1 MKISLENKRA
11 LVGGSSKGLGFAV
24 AKQLAIS
31 GAKVTLVARNIYALK
46 DNVNEL
52 NELTNCQHEYLEVNY
67 NNFEDYKEKI
77 KKYIIGNPIDILINN
92 TQGPKAGDV
101 ESVSLDDYQ
110 KSFDLLFKSV
120 VFTTNLCLD
129 HMKKNKWGRIIN
141 ISSASAS
148 IGNRGQSNYAAAKA
162 GVEAFTKS
170 LAKEVGK
177 RDITINAV
185 APGFIST
192 DMTEN
197 NKGVNAD
204 YLAKEIPLGR
214 FGKPE
219 EVASLISFMCSDGA
233 SYITGQTIH
242 INGGLYM

>member
-1 MKISLENKRA
+1 MKTALITGASRGIGNSVALEFKDKGYSVIGTATSKDGAEDLNKNGIEGYVLDLSSKDSIEEFWSSLEESGKDISV
-11 LVGGSSKGLGFAV
+11 LVNNAGITRDNIVLRMSDEEWEDIMSVHLYGTFQLSK
-24 AKQLAIS
+24 K
-31 GAKVTLVARNIYALK
+31 ALK
-46 DNVNEL
+46 MML
-52 NELTNCQHEYLEVNY
+52 
-67 NNFEDYKEKI
+67 
-77 KKYIIGNPIDILINN
+77 
-92 TQGPKAGDV
+92 
-101 ESVSLDDYQ
+101 
-110 KSFDLLFKSV
+110 KS
-120 VFTTNLCLD
+120 
-129 HMKKNKWGRIIN
+129 KWGRIIN

-192 DMTEN
+192 DMTKN
-197 NKGVNAD
+197 NDGVNSE
-204 YLAKEIPLGR
+204 YLIKEIPLGR
-214 FGKPE
+214 FGEPE
-219 EVASLISFMCSDGA
+219 EVANLVYFLCSPDS

>member
-1 MKISLENKRA
+1 MSDMKTALVTGATRGIGKAIAEKLKADNYKVLGTATSDSGVDTLNNNDIEGYLLDLNSKDSIENFWSKLESDDKTISVLVNNAGITRDNIILRMSDEEWSDIMNVHLYGTFQLSKRA
-11 LVGGSSKGLGFAV
+11 LKMM
-24 AKQLAIS
+24 
-31 GAKVTLVARNIYALK
+31 LK
-46 DNVNEL
+46 
-52 NELTNCQHEYLEVNY
+52 
-67 NNFEDYKEKI
+67 K
-77 KKYIIGNPIDILINN
+77 
-92 TQGPKAGDV
+92 
-101 ESVSLDDYQ
+101 
-110 KSFDLLFKSV
+110 
-120 VFTTNLCLD
+120 
-129 HMKKNKWGRIIN
+129 KWGRIIN

-204 YLAKEIPLGR
+204 HLVKEIPLGR
-214 FGKPE
+214 FGDPE

>member
-1 MKISLENKRA
+1 MSEIKTALVTGASRGIGKAIAEKLIADNYKVLGTATSVSGVDTLNTNGIEGYLLDLNSKDSIDSFWSQLESDNKIISVLVNNAGITRDNIVLRMSDEEWSDIMNVHLYGTMQLSKRA
-11 LVGGSSKGLGFAV
+11 LKMML
-24 AKQLAIS
+24 
-31 GAKVTLVARNIYALK
+31 
-46 DNVNEL
+46 
-52 NELTNCQHEYLEVNY
+52 
-67 NNFEDYKEKI
+67 
-77 KKYIIGNPIDILINN
+77 
-92 TQGPKAGDV
+92 
-101 ESVSLDDYQ
+101 
-110 KSFDLLFKSV
+110 
-120 VFTTNLCLD
+120 
-129 HMKKNKWGRIIN
+129 KNKWGRIIN
-141 ISSASAS
+141 LSSASAS

-177 RDITINAV
+177 RDITINAI

-204 YLAKEIPLGR
+204 YLVNEIPLGR
-214 FGKPE
+214 FGEPE
-219 EVASLISFMCSDGA
+219 EVASLISFICSDGA

>member
-1 MKISLENKRA
+1 MKTALITGASRGIGNSVALEFKDKGYSVIGTATSKDGAENLNKNGIEGYVLDLSSKDSIEEFWSSLEE
-11 LVGGSSKGLGFAV
+11 
-24 AKQLAIS
+24 S
-31 GAKVTLVARNIYALK
+31 GRNISVLVNNAGITRDNIVLRMSDEEWEDIMSVHLYGTFQLSKKALK
-46 DNVNEL
+46 MML
-52 NELTNCQHEYLEVNY
+52 
-67 NNFEDYKEKI
+67 
-77 KKYIIGNPIDILINN
+77 
-92 TQGPKAGDV
+92 
-101 ESVSLDDYQ
+101 
-110 KSFDLLFKSV
+110 KS
-120 VFTTNLCLD
+120 
-129 HMKKNKWGRIIN
+129 KWGRIIN

-192 DMTEN
+192 DMTKN
-197 NKGVNAD
+197 NDGVNSE
-204 YLAKEIPLGR
+204 YLIKEIPLGR
-214 FGKPE
+214 FGEPE
-219 EVASLISFMCSDGA
+219 EVANLVYFLCSPDS

>member
-1 MKISLENKRA
+1 MKTVLVTGATRGIGNAIAKEFKKNNFSVIGTATSVSGVATLHEQNIKGYVLDLNSKDSINSFWEKLENDDQKIS
-11 LVGGSSKGLGFAV
+11 V
-24 AKQLAIS
+24 
-31 GAKVTLVARNIYALK
+31 
-46 DNVNEL
+46 
-52 NELTNCQHEYLEVNY
+52 
-67 NNFEDYKEKI
+67 
-77 KKYIIGNPIDILINN
+77 LINN
-92 TQGPKAGDV
+92 AGITRDNIV
-101 ESVSLDDYQ
+101 LRMSDEEWSDIMNVHLYGTFQLSKRVLKMMLKEKY
-110 KSFDLLFKSV
+110 
-120 VFTTNLCLD
+120 
-129 HMKKNKWGRIIN
+129 GRIIN

-192 DMTEN
+192 DMTEQN
-197 NKGVNAD
+197 DGVNSE
-204 YLAKEIPLGR
+204 YLIKEIPMGR
-214 FGKPE
+214 FGEPE
-219 EVASLISFMCSDGA
+219 EVADLVSFLCSEQA

>member
-1 MKISLENKRA
+1 MSDMKTALVTGASRGIGKAIAKKLKADNYEVLGTATSVSGVDTLNSDGIEGYLLDLNSKDSIDSFWSQLESDNKTISVLVNNAGITRDNIILRMSDEEWSDIMSVHLYGTFQLSKRA
-11 LVGGSSKGLGFAV
+11 LKMML
-24 AKQLAIS
+24 
-31 GAKVTLVARNIYALK
+31 
-46 DNVNEL
+46 
-52 NELTNCQHEYLEVNY
+52 
-67 NNFEDYKEKI
+67 
-77 KKYIIGNPIDILINN
+77 
-92 TQGPKAGDV
+92 
-101 ESVSLDDYQ
+101 
-110 KSFDLLFKSV
+110 
-120 VFTTNLCLD
+120 
-129 HMKKNKWGRIIN
+129 KNKWGRIIN

-170 LAKEVGK
+170 LAKEVGR
-177 RDITINAV
+177 RDITINAI

-204 YLAKEIPLGR
+204 YLVKEIPLGR
-214 FGKPE
+214 FGEPE

>member
-1 MKISLENKRA
+1 MSDMKTALVTGASRGIGKAIAEKLKADNYKVLGTATSDSGVDTLNNNDIEGYLLDLNSKDSIENFWSKLESDNKTISVLVNNAGITRDNIILRMSDEEWSDIMNVHLYGTFQLSKRA
-11 LVGGSSKGLGFAV
+11 LKMML
-24 AKQLAIS
+24 
-31 GAKVTLVARNIYALK
+31 
-46 DNVNEL
+46 
-52 NELTNCQHEYLEVNY
+52 
-67 NNFEDYKEKI
+67 
-77 KKYIIGNPIDILINN
+77 
-92 TQGPKAGDV
+92 
-101 ESVSLDDYQ
+101 
-110 KSFDLLFKSV
+110 
-120 VFTTNLCLD
+120 
-129 HMKKNKWGRIIN
+129 KNKWGRIIN

-204 YLAKEIPLGR
+204 YLVKEIPLGR
-214 FGKPE
+214 FGDPE

>member
-1 MKISLENKRA
+1 MTEKKTALVTGASRGIGNAIAVELKNNGFDVIGTATSESGSESLDRLGIEGYVLDLNSSESLESFWS
-11 LVGGSSKGLGFAV
+11 LVEQNEKS
-24 AKQLAIS
+24 IS
-31 GAKVTLVARNIYALK
+31 V
-46 DNVNEL
+46 
-52 NELTNCQHEYLEVNY
+52 
-67 NNFEDYKEKI
+67 
-77 KKYIIGNPIDILINN
+77 LINN
-92 TQGPKAGDV
+92 AGITRDNIILRMTDEEWSDIMNV
-101 ESVSLDDYQ
+101 HLNGAFQLCKRSL
-110 KSFDLLFKSV
+110 KMML
-120 VFTTNLCLD
+120 
-129 HMKKNKWGRIIN
+129 KNKWGRVIN

-192 DMTEN
+192 DMTEKN
-197 NKGVNAD
+197 DGVNAE
-204 YLAKEIPLGR
+204 YLIKEIPLGR
-214 FGKPE
+214 FGDPE
-219 EVASLISFMCSDGA
+219 EVASLVNFLCSDDA

>member
-1 MKISLENKRA
+1 MKTALVTGASRGIGRAIALEFKEKGYSVIGTATSETGAAELNDIGIQGYVLDLNSHESIDSFWQKLEDNNQNISLLVNNAGITRDNIVLRMSDEEWSDIMNVHLYGTFQLCKR
-11 LVGGSSKGLGFAV
+11 S
-24 AKQLAIS
+24 
-31 GAKVTLVARNIYALK
+31 LK
-46 DNVNEL
+46 MML
-52 NELTNCQHEYLEVNY
+52 
-67 NNFEDYKEKI
+67 
-77 KKYIIGNPIDILINN
+77 
-92 TQGPKAGDV
+92 
-101 ESVSLDDYQ
+101 
-110 KSFDLLFKSV
+110 KS
-120 VFTTNLCLD
+120 
-129 HMKKNKWGRIIN
+129 KWGRIIN

-192 DMTEN
+192 DMTDN
-197 NKGVNAD
+197 NDGVNED
-204 YLAKEIPLGR
+204 YLIKEIPLGR
-214 FGKPE
+214 FGEPS
-219 EVASLISFMCSDGA
+219 EVANLVTFLCSEEA

>member
-1 MKISLENKRA
+1 MKTALITGASRGIGNSVALEFKDKGYSVIGTATSKEGVENLNKNGIEGYVLDLSSKDSIEEFWSSLEESGKDISV
-11 LVGGSSKGLGFAV
+11 LVNNAGITRDNIVLRMSDDEWEDIMSVHLYGTFQLSK
-24 AKQLAIS
+24 K
-31 GAKVTLVARNIYALK
+31 ALK
-46 DNVNEL
+46 MML
-52 NELTNCQHEYLEVNY
+52 
-67 NNFEDYKEKI
+67 
-77 KKYIIGNPIDILINN
+77 
-92 TQGPKAGDV
+92 
-101 ESVSLDDYQ
+101 
-110 KSFDLLFKSV
+110 KS
-120 VFTTNLCLD
+120 
-129 HMKKNKWGRIIN
+129 KWGRIIN

-192 DMTEN
+192 DMTKN
-197 NKGVNAD
+197 NDGVNSE
-204 YLAKEIPLGR
+204 YLIKEIPLGR
-214 FGKPE
+214 FGEPE
-219 EVASLISFMCSDGA
+219 EVANLVYFLCSPDS

>member
-1 MKISLENKRA
+1 MSDMKTALVTGASRGIGKAIAEKLKADNYKVLGTATSVSGLDTLDTNGIQGYMLDLNSKDSIDSFWSQLESDNKTISVLVNNAGITRDNIILRMSDEEWSDIMNVHLYGTFQLSKRA
-11 LVGGSSKGLGFAV
+11 LKMML
-24 AKQLAIS
+24 
-31 GAKVTLVARNIYALK
+31 
-46 DNVNEL
+46 
-52 NELTNCQHEYLEVNY
+52 
-67 NNFEDYKEKI
+67 
-77 KKYIIGNPIDILINN
+77 
-92 TQGPKAGDV
+92 
-101 ESVSLDDYQ
+101 
-110 KSFDLLFKSV
+110 
-120 VFTTNLCLD
+120 
-129 HMKKNKWGRIIN
+129 KNKWGRIIN

-170 LAKEVGK
+170 LAKEVGR
-177 RDITINAV
+177 RDITINAI

-204 YLAKEIPLGR
+204 YLVEEIPLGR
-214 FGKPE
+214 FGEPE

>member
-1 MKISLENKRA
+1 MKTALVTGASRGIGKAIAEKLQADNYRVLGTATSESGVDTLNSNGIEGHLLDLNSKDSIENFWSKLESDNKTISVLVNNAGITRDNIILRMSDEEWSDIMNVHLYGTFQLSKRA
-11 LVGGSSKGLGFAV
+11 LKMML
-24 AKQLAIS
+24 
-31 GAKVTLVARNIYALK
+31 
-46 DNVNEL
+46 
-52 NELTNCQHEYLEVNY
+52 
-67 NNFEDYKEKI
+67 
-77 KKYIIGNPIDILINN
+77 
-92 TQGPKAGDV
+92 
-101 ESVSLDDYQ
+101 
-110 KSFDLLFKSV
+110 
-120 VFTTNLCLD
+120 
-129 HMKKNKWGRIIN
+129 KNKWGRIIN

-204 YLAKEIPLGR
+204 YLVKEIPLGR

>member
-1 MKISLENKRA
+1 MKTALVTGASRGIGRAIALDFKEKGYSVIGTATSETGAAELNDIGIQGYVLDLNSHESIDSFWQKLEDNNQNISLLVNNAGITRDNIVLRMSDEEWSDIMNVHLYGTFQLCKR
-11 LVGGSSKGLGFAV
+11 S
-24 AKQLAIS
+24 
-31 GAKVTLVARNIYALK
+31 LK
-46 DNVNEL
+46 MML
-52 NELTNCQHEYLEVNY
+52 
-67 NNFEDYKEKI
+67 
-77 KKYIIGNPIDILINN
+77 
-92 TQGPKAGDV
+92 
-101 ESVSLDDYQ
+101 
-110 KSFDLLFKSV
+110 KS
-120 VFTTNLCLD
+120 
-129 HMKKNKWGRIIN
+129 KWGRIIN

-185 APGFIST
+185 APGFITT

-197 NKGVNAD
+197 NDGVNED
-204 YLAKEIPLGR
+204 YLIKEIPLGR
-214 FGKPE
+214 FGEPA
-219 EVASLISFMCSDGA
+219 EVANLVTFLCSEEA

>member
-1 MKISLENKRA
+1 MSDMKTALVTGASRGIGRAIAEKLKADNYKVLGTATSDSGVDTLNNNDIEGYLLDLNSKDSIENFWSKLESDNKTISVLVNNAGITRDNIILRMSDEEWSDIMNVHLYGTFQLSKRA
-11 LVGGSSKGLGFAV
+11 LKMML
-24 AKQLAIS
+24 
-31 GAKVTLVARNIYALK
+31 
-46 DNVNEL
+46 
-52 NELTNCQHEYLEVNY
+52 
-67 NNFEDYKEKI
+67 
-77 KKYIIGNPIDILINN
+77 
-92 TQGPKAGDV
+92 
-101 ESVSLDDYQ
+101 
-110 KSFDLLFKSV
+110 
-120 VFTTNLCLD
+120 
-129 HMKKNKWGRIIN
+129 KNKWGRIIN

-204 YLAKEIPLGR
+204 YLVKEIPLGR

>member
-1 MKISLENKRA
+1 MKTALVTGASRGIGRAIALEFKEKGYSVIGTATSESGAAELNDIGIQGYVLDLNSHESIDSFWQKLEDNNQNISLLVNNAGITRDNIVLRMSDEEWSDIMNVHLYGTFQLCKR
-11 LVGGSSKGLGFAV
+11 S
-24 AKQLAIS
+24 
-31 GAKVTLVARNIYALK
+31 LK
-46 DNVNEL
+46 MML
-52 NELTNCQHEYLEVNY
+52 
-67 NNFEDYKEKI
+67 
-77 KKYIIGNPIDILINN
+77 
-92 TQGPKAGDV
+92 
-101 ESVSLDDYQ
+101 
-110 KSFDLLFKSV
+110 KS
-120 VFTTNLCLD
+120 
-129 HMKKNKWGRIIN
+129 KWGRIIN

-197 NKGVNAD
+197 NEGVNED
-204 YLAKEIPLGR
+204 YLIKEIPLGR
-214 FGKPE
+214 FGEPA
-219 EVASLISFMCSDGA
+219 EVANLITFLCSEEA

>member
-1 MKISLENKRA
+1 MKTVLVTGATRGIGNAIAKEFERNNFSVIGTATSESGVATLHEQNIKGYVLDLNSKGSINSFWEKLENDDQKIS
-11 LVGGSSKGLGFAV
+11 V
-24 AKQLAIS
+24 
-31 GAKVTLVARNIYALK
+31 
-46 DNVNEL
+46 
-52 NELTNCQHEYLEVNY
+52 
-67 NNFEDYKEKI
+67 
-77 KKYIIGNPIDILINN
+77 LINN
-92 TQGPKAGDV
+92 AGITRDNIV
-101 ESVSLDDYQ
+101 LRMSDEEWSDIMNVHLYGTFQLSKRVLKMMLKEKY
-110 KSFDLLFKSV
+110 
-120 VFTTNLCLD
+120 
-129 HMKKNKWGRIIN
+129 GRIIN

-192 DMTEN
+192 DMTEQN
-197 NKGVNAD
+197 DGVNSE
-204 YLAKEIPLGR
+204 YLIKEIPMGR
-214 FGKPE
+214 FGEPE
-219 EVASLISFMCSDGA
+219 EVADLVSFLCSEQA

>member
-1 MKISLENKRA
+1 MSDDEWSDIMNVHLNGTFQLSKRA
-11 LVGGSSKGLGFAV
+11 LKMML
-24 AKQLAIS
+24 
-31 GAKVTLVARNIYALK
+31 
-46 DNVNEL
+46 
-52 NELTNCQHEYLEVNY
+52 
-67 NNFEDYKEKI
+67 
-77 KKYIIGNPIDILINN
+77 
-92 TQGPKAGDV
+92 
-101 ESVSLDDYQ
+101 
-110 KSFDLLFKSV
+110 
-120 VFTTNLCLD
+120 
-129 HMKKNKWGRIIN
+129 KNKWGRLIN

-192 DMTEN
+192 DMTEQN
-197 NKGVNAD
+197 DGVNTD
-204 YLAKEIPLGR
+204 YLIKEIPLGR
-214 FGKPE
+214 FGEPS
-219 EVASLISFMCSDGA
+219 EVANLVNFLCSGES

>member
-1 MKISLENKRA
+1 MSDIITALVTGASRGIGKAIAEKLKADNYKVLGTATTDSGVDTLNTNGFEGYLLDLNSKDSIDSFWNQLESDNKTISVLVNNAGITRDNIILRMSDEEWSDIMNVHLYGTFQLSKRA
-11 LVGGSSKGLGFAV
+11 LKMML
-24 AKQLAIS
+24 
-31 GAKVTLVARNIYALK
+31 
-46 DNVNEL
+46 
-52 NELTNCQHEYLEVNY
+52 
-67 NNFEDYKEKI
+67 
-77 KKYIIGNPIDILINN
+77 
-92 TQGPKAGDV
+92 
-101 ESVSLDDYQ
+101 
-110 KSFDLLFKSV
+110 
-120 VFTTNLCLD
+120 
-129 HMKKNKWGRIIN
+129 KNKWGRIIN

-204 YLAKEIPLGR
+204 YLVKEIPLGR

-219 EVASLISFMCSDGA
+219 EVASLISFMCSDEA

>member
-1 MKISLENKRA
+1 MSDMKTALVTGASRGIGKAIAEELKVNNYIVLGTATTSSGVDTLNNNGIEGYLLDLNSKDSIDNFWSKLESDNKTISVLVNNAGITRDNIILRMSDEEWSDIMNVHLYGTFQLSKRA
-11 LVGGSSKGLGFAV
+11 LKMML
-24 AKQLAIS
+24 
-31 GAKVTLVARNIYALK
+31 
-46 DNVNEL
+46 
-52 NELTNCQHEYLEVNY
+52 
-67 NNFEDYKEKI
+67 
-77 KKYIIGNPIDILINN
+77 
-92 TQGPKAGDV
+92 
-101 ESVSLDDYQ
+101 
-110 KSFDLLFKSV
+110 
-120 VFTTNLCLD
+120 
-129 HMKKNKWGRIIN
+129 KNKWGRIIN

-204 YLAKEIPLGR
+204 YLVKEISLGR

-219 EVASLISFMCSDGA
+219 EVASLIRFICSDGA

-242 INGGLYM
+242 INGGLYI

>member
-1 MKISLENKRA
+1 MKTALVTGASRGIGKAIAEKLKADNYKVLGTATSDSGVDTLNNNGIEGHLLDLNSKDSIENFWSKLESDNKTISVLVNNAGITRDNIILRMSDEEWSDIMNVHLYGTFQLSKRA
-11 LVGGSSKGLGFAV
+11 LKMML
-24 AKQLAIS
+24 
-31 GAKVTLVARNIYALK
+31 
-46 DNVNEL
+46 
-52 NELTNCQHEYLEVNY
+52 
-67 NNFEDYKEKI
+67 
-77 KKYIIGNPIDILINN
+77 
-92 TQGPKAGDV
+92 
-101 ESVSLDDYQ
+101 
-110 KSFDLLFKSV
+110 
-120 VFTTNLCLD
+120 
-129 HMKKNKWGRIIN
+129 KNKWGRIIN

-204 YLAKEIPLGR
+204 YLVKEIPLGR